1 MRIVSNARPRS
12 RRSLAIALAGAM
24 LLVGSVGCASRTA
37 IVHDDLLVPLATPSK
52 WVPAPEDLAAARLAR
67 AALVARPGAD
77 GSVDP
82 DVVLALEALE
92 TTPVPEE
99 AERQPNLV
107 PLALDLRD
115 ATLDDP
121 LADREGARA
130 LAKRWDLDPRLE
142 ARLDRR
148 IGDDPLELAGRREF
162 DTWERLWAR
171 TFNAVVEPIGS
182 SAITGFILAPYQLA
196 NSLIHYFAGFS
207 NSEPLSFTDRQALA
221 LRQEFVAR
229 HPESPIVPDVEQKIR
244 RAEPKLAKTL
254 AKRRLRASE
263 RALDANATGLALHHA
278 RAAREILAAHPE
290 ANASAQR
297 DAERA
302 EAEARTARDA
312 ERARSL
318 AATGARATPT
328 ALRESEYALAAALL
342 ASPTLR
348 PEPIAVPVADYRA
361 AAAEGMRET
370 QGSAIGAAPDEVREP
385 DGEALEKHVGAR
397 LAFLGALAEH
407 EALRE
412 ARARE
417 RLARAANRDARD
429 DTMVRHARAL
439 LEDDWQNPHGAFERL
454 RAKARRDELAWR
466 LAGEFVRRPRYPNL
480 PAPVAYLIDTP
491 TIAMTMIM
499 APLRALLSPFTGGT
513 PDFRRAP
520 ALAGYRYLVRYP
532 DGEEQRAVI
541 DWLYA
546 YERDQE
552 RWGRALRLADWVPEF
567 DPEERAELVE
577 KTTEERLALVDDIDQ
592 FATRSTVL
600 RGVAREFPD
609 SEGGKAAGLRARAER
624 EDASPQFIRITRG
637 FLLENPEVAG
647 DDGVGINP
655 LLLNEELRDG
665 ELHPEGIVLRGG
677 RVLEIRLVADGE
689 DEDEPYASRFV
700 ELSETRLRRLTA
712 TLDEAVQRN
721 GLIDADSRFDA
732 DPNRDTYL
740 ERASLGLTE
749 EPDLRSNA
757 QSSFVYQSLRERYGA
772 VRGRDSLLPFDLVF
786 RGSLGDF
793 TLGAFPRW
801 RPPRETPDAYL
812 YR

>member
-1 MRIVSNARPRS
+1 MRPLV
-12 RRSLAIALAGAM
+12 IALAGAAF
-24 LLVGSVGCASRTA
+24 LVGSVGCASRTA
-37 IVHDDLLVPLATPSK
+37 IVHDDLLVPLAAPRK
-52 WVPAPEDLAAARLAR
+52 WVPLPEDFAAARLAR
-67 AALVARPGAD
+67 AALVARPGLD

-92 TTPVPEE
+92 ATPVPEVS
-99 AERQPNLV
+99 ERQPNLV

-148 IGDDPLELAGRREF
+148 IGNDPLELAGRREF

-229 HPESPIVPDVEQKIR
+229 HPESPIVPDVEQRIR

-254 AKRRLRASE
+254 ARRRLRASE
-263 RALDANATGLALHHA
+263 RALDADAPGLALHHA

-290 ANASAQR
+290 ANASTQR

-312 ERARSL
+312 ERMRSL

-342 ASPTLR
+342 ASPILR
-348 PEPIAVPVADYRA
+348 TEPIAAPVAAYRA
-361 AAAEGMRET
+361 DAAK
-370 QGSAIGAAPDEVREP
+370 GATRTRGNGIEPPLDAGHEPDDEV
-385 DGEALEKHVGAR
+385 LERHVGAR

-407 EALRE
+407 EAHRE
-412 ARARE
+412 ARSRE

-439 LEDDWQNPHGAFERL
+439 LDDDWQNPYGAFERL

-491 TIAMTMIM
+491 TIAMTIVL

-546 YERDQE
+546 YERGQE

-600 RGVAREFPD
+600 RSVAREFPD

-624 EDASPQFIRITRG
+624 EDASPQFVRITRG
-637 FLLENPEVAG
+637 FLFENPEVAG
-647 DDGVGINP
+647 EDGVGINP

-772 VRGRDSLLPFDLVF
+772 VRGRESLLPFDLVF

>member
-1 MRIVSNARPRS
+1 MRTVSNVS
-12 RRSLAIALAGAM
+12 RRRIRSVATVLAGA
-24 LLVGSVGCASRTA
+24 LLLIGSVGCASRTA
-37 IVHDDLLVPLATPSK
+37 IVHDDLLTPLATPRP
-52 WVPAPEDLAAARLAR
+52 WIPAPEDLAAARLAR
-67 AALVARPGAD
+67 AALVARPGED
-77 GSVDP
+77 GAIDPSVTSALDALAAI
-82 DVVLALEALE
+82 DV
-92 TTPVPEE
+92 PKE

-107 PLALDLRD
+107 PLAIDLHD

-121 LADREGARA
+121 LADRAGARA

-142 ARLDRR
+142 ARLARR

-171 TFNAVVEPIGS
+171 TFNSIAEPIGS

-196 NSLIHYFAGFS
+196 NSLIHYLAGFS

-229 HPESPIVPDVEQKIR
+229 HPESPIVPDVEIEIR

-254 AKRRLRASE
+254 ARRRLRASE
-263 RALDANATGLALHHA
+263 RALDADAPGLALHHA
-278 RAAREILAAHPE
+278 EAARNILAARPE
-290 ANASAQR
+290 ANASTRR

-302 EAEARTARDA
+302 VDAARKARDA
-312 ERARSL
+312 SRARSR
-318 AATGARATPT
+318 AASESIATPA
-328 ALRESEYALAAALL
+328 ALRETEYALAAALL
-342 ASPTLR
+342 AIPRVS
-348 PEPIAVPVADYRA
+348 PEPIAAPVARYRA
-361 AAAEGMRET
+361 APTEAQPPDPHVQEPATHAPGLETKTRELAA
-370 QGSAIGAAPDEVREP
+370 
-385 DGEALEKHVGAR
+385 HVDAR

-407 EALRE
+407 EARRE

-417 RLARAANRDARD
+417 RLARSANRDARG

-480 PAPVAYLIDTP
+480 PVPVAYLIDTP
-491 TIAMTMIM
+491 TIAMTMIL
-499 APLRALLSPFTGGT
+499 APLRAVLSPVTGGT

-532 DGEEQRAVI
+532 DGAEQRAVI

-546 YERDQE
+546 YERDE
-552 RWGRALRLADWVPEF
+552 KRWGRALRLADWVPEF

-577 KTTEERLALVDDIDQ
+577 KTTEERLSLVDEVDQ
-592 FATRSTVL
+592 FGTRASLL

-637 FLLENPEVAG
+637 FLLENPEIAG
-647 DDGVGINP
+647 HEGVGINP
-655 LLLNEELRDG
+655 LLLNGDPLDG

-677 RVLEIRLVADGE
+677 RVLEIRLVADGG
-689 DEDEPYASRFV
+689 DDDEPYTSRFV
-700 ELSETRLRRLTA
+700 ELSETRLRQLTA

-721 GLIDADSRFDA
+721 GLIDADSRFEA

-749 EPDLRSNA
+749 APDLRSNA

-772 VRGRDSLLPFDLVF
+772 VRGRESLLPFDLVF

-793 TLGAFPRW
+793 SLGAFPRW

>member
-1 MRIVSNARPRS
+1 MRTVSNVRRVRS
-12 RRSLAIALAGAM
+12 RGVAIALVGAF
-24 LLVGSVGCASRTA
+24 LLIGSVGCASKTA
-37 IVHDDLLVPLATPSK
+37 IVHDDLLTPLARPRPFI
-52 WVPAPEDLAAARLAR
+52 PAPEDLAAARLAR
-67 AALVARPGAD
+67 AALVARPRED

-82 DVVLALEALE
+82 EVALALEALE
-92 TTPVPEE
+92 AIPVPKED
-99 AERQPNLV
+99 ERQPNLI
-107 PLALDLRD
+107 PLSIDLRD

-121 LADREGARA
+121 LADRAGARA
-130 LAKRWDLDPRLE
+130 LAKRRDLDPRLE

-171 TFNAVVEPIGS
+171 TFNAVAEPIGT
-182 SAITGFILAPYQLA
+182 SAITGFILAPFQLA

-229 HPESPIVPDVEQKIR
+229 HPESTIVPDVELQIR

-263 RALDANATGLALHHA
+263 RALEADAPGLALHHA
-278 RAAREILAAHPE
+278 EAARTILAGEPGANESTRRAARKAEEAAR
-290 ANASAQR
+290 S
-297 DAERA
+297 
-302 EAEARTARDA
+302 ARDA
-312 ERARSL
+312 ARARSL
-318 AATGARATPT
+318 AAARSLPTPE
-328 ALRESEYALAAALL
+328 ALRETEYALATALL
-342 ASPTLR
+342 VEAPVT
-348 PEPIAVPVADYRA
+348 PEPLSAPVAAYRA
-361 AAAEGMRET
+361 AARN
-370 QGSAIGAAPDEVREP
+370 APRRADV
-385 DGEALEKHVGAR
+385 DALEAHVDAR
-397 LAFLGALAEH
+397 LAFLGALVEQ
-407 EALRE
+407 EARRE

-439 LEDDWQNPHGAFERL
+439 LEDDWQNPYGAFERL
-454 RAKARRDELAWR
+454 RARARREELAWR

-491 TIAMTMIM
+491 TIAMTMIL
-499 APLRALLSPFTGGT
+499 APLRAVLSPITGGT

-546 YERDQE
+546 YELDQE
-552 RWGRALRLADWVPEF
+552 RYGRALRLADWVPEF
-567 DPEERAELVE
+567 DPKERAELVE
-577 KTTEERLALVDDIDQ
+577 KTTEERLALVDDIEQ
-592 FATRSTVL
+592 FGTRATLL

-609 SEGGKAAGLRARAER
+609 SEGGKTAGLRARAER
-624 EDASPQFIRITRG
+624 DDASPQFIRITRG

-647 DDGVGINP
+647 HDGVGINP
-655 LLLNEELRDG
+655 LLLNGDPLDG
-665 ELHPEGIVLRGG
+665 EIHPEGIVLRGG
-677 RVLEIRLVADGE
+677 RVLEIRLVADGA
-689 DEDEPYASRFV
+689 DDDEPYTSRYV
-700 ELSETRLRRLTA
+700 ELSETRLRQLTA

-721 GLIDADSRFDA
+721 GLIDADYRFDA

-740 ERASLGLTE
+740 ERAALGLTE
-749 EPDLRSNA
+749 EPDLRANA
-757 QSSFVYQSLRERYGA
+757 QASFVYQSLRERYGA